1 MAGLFN
7 SPSPKPAP
15 LPTAPPRMPDKE
27 DPQQRE
33 AQRKARIDALNRAGR
48 ESTILTSPSDRGGG
62 GDYSRKTLG
71 GQ

>member
-1 MAGLFN
+1 MSGLFS

-15 LPTAPPRMPDKE
+15 IPTAPPRMPDKE

-33 AQRKARIDALNRAGR
+33 AKRLQRIDALSRAGR
-48 ESTILTSPSDRGGG
+48 ESTIMTAPSDRG

-71 GQ
+71 GS

>member
-1 MAGLFN
+1 
-7 SPSPKPAP
+7 
-15 LPTAPPRMPDKE
+15 MPDKE
-27 DPQQRE
+27 DPQQLAAKR
-33 AQRKARIDALNRAGR
+33 ARTLDALNRAGR